1 MTKIDSCEQYIRLF
15 EDLSEERINGIE
27 QFVSI
32 DIKFKDPFNDISGL
46 DAFRRLLVKLI
57 DDVKGL
63 RFEVT
68 YRAWSEDV
76 LFLRWTFQGKVK
88 GIGYWKVQGMSE
100 IVFDEQGLVCQHI
113 DHWDASEQFFEK
125 LPLIGTILR
134 VIKRRLKVS

>member
-88 GIGYWKVQGMSE
+88 GIDYWKVQGMSE